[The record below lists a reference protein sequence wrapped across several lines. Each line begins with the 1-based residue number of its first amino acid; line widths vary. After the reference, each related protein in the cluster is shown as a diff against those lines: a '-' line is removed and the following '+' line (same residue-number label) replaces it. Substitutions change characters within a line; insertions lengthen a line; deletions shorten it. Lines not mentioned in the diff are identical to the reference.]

1 MKHQHKLT
9 SFLYFICLLVMT
21 SAVAQTKDPAAKS
34 LLNAVNTTIESYKNI
49 TVNFRY
55 ILENESENIKQETT
69 GNITLEDDK
78 YVLDILGI
86 QRIFDGKTLY
96 TISTEDEEVTISADN
111 DDEESTIS
119 PSSLFNFYEEGYNYK
134 MDIIQNKFGRSI
146 QYIKFSP
153 IDYDSEIKYA
163 LLGIDLTTN
172 HIYNLI
178 EIGKN
183 DTKTTLTVDRF
194 EPNRQLSPNFFKYDA
209 SQYEGYYINNLD

>member
-1 MKHQHKLT
+1 MKHQHKSISL
-9 SFLYFICLLVMT
+9 LYIICLLFVI
-21 SAVAQTKDPAAKS
+21 SIEAQTKDPEAKT
-34 LLNAVNTTIESYKNI
+34 LLREVNTKIESYKNI

-55 ILENESENIKQETT
+55 ILENESENIRQETT
-69 GNITLEDDK
+69 GKIILEDDK

-86 QRIFDGKTLY
+86 KRIFDGETLH
-96 TISTEDEEVTISADN
+96 TISTEDEEVTISANN

-134 MDIIQNKFGRSI
+134 MDIIQKKFGRSI

-153 IDYDSEIKYA
+153 IDYDSEINYA
-163 LLGIDLTTN
+163 LLGIDLKTK

-183 DTKTTLTVDRF
+183 DTKTTLTVDTF
-194 EPNRQLSPNFFKYDA
+194 EPNSLLSPTFFKFDA
-209 SQYEGYYINNLD
+209 SEYKGYYINNLD